1 MAVADIIISI
11 LANVTLD
18 NALAAATFIALVVL
32 ALLIPTLVLERRF
45 ISRSSKQRRD
55 IIALIQ
61 ALRRGGRS

>member
-1 MAVADIIISI
+1 MAVADIISI

-61 ALRRGGRS
+61 AVRRGVDR

>member
-1 MAVADIIISI
+1 MAVADIISI

>member
-1 MAVADIIISI
+1 MAVADIISI

-18 NALAAATFIALVVL
+18 NALAAATFIVLVVL
-32 ALLIPTLVLERRF
+32 SLLISTLVLEHRF

-61 ALRRGGRS
+61 SLRRGVGR